1 MFLMWECGRI
11 CCKPCERR
19 MAFVYSQLQIRHLE
33 NFQFVCISITLRSFY
48 TFFSEYYNFYSKET
62 SFVVVVA

>member
-1 MFLMWECGRI
+1 M
-11 CCKPCERR
+11 
-19 MAFVYSQLQIRHLE
+19 YSQLQIRHLE